1 MITGSGHAG
10 WPEPGKLRLNRVAE
24 CTGRNEVRF
33 ACLVPIVYGKRTAK
47 IGTLLMSPVF
57 RSRLPA
63 AFLLLGLFGFSML
76 HAGEPGSSDEVE
88 SLRQQIERMQAELVA
103 LQHRLDRLESVE
115 SRSRSEPLSV
125 VPGAA
130 GDGSVDALESRV
142 ATLEDQQVEPDPSGI
157 EFGGAVRLNYAWRDY
172 DEDNKDRAGDF
183 EIELFRI
190 NVDGAIGEV
199 LLSAEWRR
207 YNDFQAIHHGW
218 LGYDFS
224 ETLQGQVGIHQVP
237 FGLLPY
243 ASHSFWFGG
252 TYYLGF
258 EDDYDT
264 GVKFI
269 HRPNDDWTMHYAFYK
284 NPEYASDSRFGRYS
298 FDLVT
303 GGEQQNSEI
312 NQLNFRAERHLALGA
327 DATVDL
333 GVSLEGGQIW
343 NEATRSKGDRWAV
356 AAHLNADV
364 GLWNMQLQ
372 GLRYDFN
379 PDNPADVSED
389 FVQTGAFDFPFL
401 MAAEANVYS
410 INLARSLPVS
420 LGPVDGMTCYNDLTL
435 IDPRVSDSAE
445 SIQNVTG
452 CSVSAGGVFAYFD
465 WIAGKNMWF
474 AGGDGIGLNGV
485 SAGRWRSRFNINLG
499 FYF

>member
-1 MITGSGHAG
+1 
-10 WPEPGKLRLNRVAE
+10 
-24 CTGRNEVRF
+24 
-33 ACLVPIVYGKRTAK
+33 
-47 IGTLLMSPVF
+47 MSPAI

-63 AFLLLGLFGFSML
+63 ACLLLGLSGSSIL

-88 SLRQQIERMQAELVA
+88 LLREQIVRMQSELAA
-103 LQHRLDRLESVE
+103 LQHRLDQID
-115 SRSRSEPLSV
+115 
-125 VPGAA
+125 AA
-130 GDGSVDALESRV
+130 GSPSVAEPPSVAPDSAEAGSVDALESRV
-142 ATLEDQQVEPDPSGI
+142 AALEGQQLAPEPSGI
-157 EFGGAVRLNYAWRDY
+157 DFGGALRLNYAWRDF
-172 DEDNKDRAGDF
+172 DESNKDRVGDF
-183 EIELFRI
+183 ELELFRI
-190 NVDGAIGEV
+190 NVDGAVGDV

-258 EDDYDT
+258 EDDYDS

-269 HRPNDDWTMHYAFYK
+269 HRPNDDWTLHYAFYK
-284 NPEYASDSRFGRYS
+284 NPEYANDSRFGRYS

-303 GGEQQNSEI
+303 SGEQQNSEI
-312 NQLNFRAERHLALGA
+312 NQLNFRAERHLELST
-327 DATVDL
+327 DATLDL

-343 NEATRSKGDRWAV
+343 NQTTRSKGERWAV
-356 AAHLNADV
+356 AAHVNADV
-364 GLWNMQLQ
+364 GPWNVQLQ
-372 GLRYDFN
+372 GLRYSFN
-379 PDNPADVSED
+379 PENPAGVSED

-410 INLARSLPVS
+410 VNLARSLPVS
-420 LGPVDGMTCYNDLTL
+420 FGPVDGMTCYNDFTL
-435 IDPRVSDSAE
+435 IDPRVADSAE

-452 CSVSAGGVFAYFD
+452 CSVAAGGVFAYFD

-474 AGGDGIGLNGV
+474 AGGDGIGLNGA
-485 SAGRWRSRFNINLG
+485 SAGRWRSRFNVNLG